1 MTRRGQRR
9 RGFTLMEGIVAVVL
23 LGTALP
29 PMMWAIRAAQIR
41 RVSAALASR
50 ARWLATEKLEDV
62 VADRHSS
69 TRGYAWLT
77 GANYG
82 AETPVAGFGQF
93 NRSVAFVETAADLV
107 SAGTGYKKAT
117 VTVSWTDTTGTAR
130 SIAIATIIT
139 DYTP

>member
-1 MTRRGQRR
+1 MAHPTQRR
-9 RGFTLMEGIVAVVL
+9 RGFTLMEGIVAIVL

-29 PMMWAIRAAQIR
+29 PMMWAIRTAQVR
-41 RVSAALASR
+41 RVGSALASR

-62 VADRHSS
+62 IADRHST

-77 GANYG
+77 GANYP
-82 AETPVAGFGQF
+82 AENPVAGFGQF

-117 VTVSWTDTTGTAR
+117 VTVSWTDGAGTAR
-130 SIAIATIIT
+130 STAISTIVT